1 MSMSFRVIGF
11 IPATDPTYI
20 KHANVLRACVEAEIG
35 LLPGKTVAYFGSDHA
50 ELYLLEEKLTVHL
63 PLSKYQTDREDG
75 YELRVA
81 DIPLGVERIRFV
93 AAY

>member
-1 MSMSFRVIGF
+1 MSMSLRVTGF

-20 KHANVLRACVEAEIG
+20 KHANVLRACVDAEIG
-35 LLPGKTVAYFGSDHA
+35 LLPGKTAAYFGAPLA
-50 ELYLLEEKLTVHL
+50 ELYLLEEKLTVDL
-63 PLSKYQTDREDG
+63 PLSKYQTDSEDG

-81 DIPLGVERIRFV
+81 DIPPGVERIRFV